1 MCLCFRIFCSLL
13 NRKTAKEAVAVW
25 LKGCIPCI
33 AALYGG
39 KLLTVLFVK
48 CFGTVGEFMG
58 IAVGGILLGLSF
70 YLLSCAVNGGIK
82 GKVGRKLLLTAV
94 CILLAIV
101 LRIFCRI
108 FSDRVLNR
116 LLHKNGCGV

>member
-1 MCLCFRIFCSLL
+1 MFIADVLCVVCAFVFAFFAICSIG
-13 NRKTAKEAVAVW
+13 KTAKEAVAVW

-58 IAVGGILLGLSF
+58 IAAGGILLGLSF
-70 YLLSCAVNGGIK
+70 
-82 GKVGRKLLLTAV
+82 
-94 CILLAIV
+94 
-101 LRIFCRI
+101 
-108 FSDRVLNR
+108 
-116 LLHKNGCGV
+116 